1 MARGQ
6 NASTGRTARSEAGT
20 VYRAETAQARI
31 NRAVDLLETFKA
43 EADNSKFDEDK
54 ALTAMKLYLANN
66 RAVKE
71 LTDFRPDREAYKI
84 DIAESDHLKKVGK
97 LNLMESTVDGKKID
111 YEYRQQ
117 GGFDRSGTKS
127 TKSDAASDAFER
139 GNRDANKENGFIFA
153 LDADKKLYAIPHTWD
168 TNDPQG
174 TVGIF
179 RGDLI
184 ENNTPKGT
192 QSLRVIG
199 TFDASPRGLQLAA
212 ATAGSDIGRKN
223 GVKQTAEIISS
234 SAWQA
239 ESIAEGAKVGSYK
252 IEQIA
257 KAIGPAGRPYKEG
270 QSKSGSGFK
279 VTRIDPK
286 SKLNNLVD

>member
-1 MARGQ
+1 MARG
-6 NASTGRTARSEAGT
+6 NKASEGRAARSEAGT
-20 VYRAETAQARI
+20 VFRGDTAQARI
-31 NRAVDLLETFKA
+31 NRAVAILEQSKA
-43 EADNSKFDEDK
+43 NADNSLYDTDK
-54 ALTAMKLYLANN
+54 GVIAMNQYLANN

-71 LTDFRPDREAYKI
+71 LTDFRPERESYKI
-84 DIAESDHLKKVGK
+84 DIAESDHLKKIGK

-117 GGFDRSGTKS
+117 GGFDRSGTRS
-127 TKSDAASDAFER
+127 TGSDSASDAFER

-212 ATAGSDIGRKN
+212 ATAGSDIGRRN
-223 GVKQTAEIISS
+223 GVKQTAEIIST
-234 SAWQA
+234 SAWQT

-252 IEQIA
+252 VEQIA

-270 QSKSGSGFK
+270 ESKSGSGFK
-279 VTRIDPK
+279 ITRIDPK
-286 SKLNNLVD
+286 SGLNNLVV

>member
-20 VYRAETAQARI
+20 VFRGATDKARLNRILGLVKEATDKRDVDGLTGSDLAQALSAGLGGIRGAI
-31 NRAVDLLETFKA
+31 
-43 EADNSKFDEDK
+43 
-54 ALTAMKLYLANN
+54 M
-66 RAVKE
+66 
-71 LTDFRPDREAYKI
+71 DFRPDREAYKI

-111 YEYRQQ
+111 YEYRQK
-117 GGFDRSGTKS
+117 GAFDRSGTKS
-127 TKSDAASDAFER
+127 TRSEEAGDAFER

-153 LDADKKLYAIPHTWD
+153 LDADNKLYAIPHTWD

-212 ATAGSDIGRKN
+212 ATAGDDIGRKN

-252 IEQIA
+252 MEQIA
-257 KAIGPAGRPYKEG
+257 KAIVPGQPYKEG

-286 SKLNNLVD
+286 SGVNNLIR